1 MIILA
6 IESSCDETSVAILK
20 DEKTLLA
27 HNIESQI
34 DIFKPYGGV
43 VPEMASRN
51 HVKVITMLIDQAILE
66 ADIDVKDIDLV
77 AVTQGPGLIGA
88 LLVGINAA
96 TAFAY
101 AHQIPVI
108 GVNHLIGHMYSANLE
123 HELKFPALG
132 LLVSGGHTELIYM
145 QDHMKFELIGQTLD
159 DAVGEAYDKV
169 AKMLKLGYPGG
180 PIIDRLAHEGQD
192 TYHLPRPY
200 LEDHGL
206 HFSFSGL
213 KSAVL
218 KVVQQSEQK
227 NTPLRVSDVAASF
240 QASVM
245 DVIIYKLKEA
255 LKRYPVKQLI
265 IAGGVAANQ
274 GLRQRLQSSDLG
286 VEIVIPSMKYCTDNA
301 AMIAAAAYHQY
312 RLNPSFTNYL
322 LGGDSTLT
330 IESEMI
336 S

>member
-20 DEKTLLA
+20 DEKTLLS

-34 DIFKPYGGV
+34 DIFKSYGGV

-51 HVKVITMLIDQAILE
+51 HVKVITMLIDQAIQE
-66 ADIDVKDIDLV
+66 ANIAVKEIGLV

-101 AHQIPVI
+101 AHRIPVI
-108 GVNHLIGHMYSANLE
+108 GVNHLVGHMYSANLE

-180 PIIDRLAHEGQD
+180 PIIDRLAQEGED

-200 LEDHGL
+200 LEDHAL
-206 HFSFSGL
+206 NFSFSGL

-227 NTPLRVSDVAASF
+227 NMPLHVSNLAASF

-245 DVIIYKLKEA
+245 DVIAYKLKEA
-255 LKRYPVKQLI
+255 LKRYPVRQLI
-265 IAGGVAANQ
+265 VAGGVAANQ
-274 GLRQRLQSSDLG
+274 GLRKRLAESDLG
-286 VEIVIPSMKYCTDNA
+286 VEIVIPSMQYCTDNA

-312 RLNPSFTNYL
+312 RLNPKFENYL

-330 IESEMI
+330 IESEI
-336 S
+336 A

>member
-34 DIFKPYGGV
+34 DIFKSYGGV

-51 HVKVITMLIDQAILE
+51 HVKVITMLVDQAIQE
-66 ADIDVKDIDLV
+66 ANIDVKEIDLV

-123 HELKFPALG
+123 HTLKFPALG

-169 AKMLKLGYPGG
+169 AKMLQLGYPGG
-180 PIIDRLAHEGQD
+180 PIIDRLAHEGED

-206 HFSFSGL
+206 NFSFSGL

-218 KVVQQSEQK
+218 KVVQQSQQQHI
-227 NTPLRVSDVAASF
+227 PLRVSDVAASF

-255 LKRYPVKQLI
+255 LKRYPVNQLI

-274 GLRQRLQSSDLG
+274 GLRQKLSTSNLE
-286 VEIVIPSMKYCTDNA
+286 VEIIMPSMKFCTDNA

-312 RLNPSFTNYL
+312 RMNPIFKNYL

-330 IESEMI
+330 IESEMNE
-336 S
+336 